1 MGYRELYQES
11 NEQAAERFELVMER
25 IAQIAE
31 QTDVPEVY
39 DDYFKKTAAFL
50 LQLKEIVT
58 EKENASTETKTMEA
72 LEQENKALYE
82 DLFAENLCDRLW
94 KSGICSRKTRGG
106 IRSDPFLLIRRV
118 QKAHQR
124 CILCKE
130 NECDN
135 RGRTF
140 CGSL

>member
-58 EKENASTETKTMEA
+58 EKENASTETKAIEA

-82 DLFAENLCDRLW
+82 DLFAENYATGYGNPAYAVEKLGEEYGQILSFLYAEC
-94 KSGICSRKTRGG
+94 RKH
-106 IRSDPFLLIRRV
+106 IRDAYCA
-118 QKAHQR
+118 K
-124 CILCKE
+124 
-130 NECDN
+130 
-135 RGRTF
+135 
-140 CGSL
+140 

>member
-82 DLFAENLCDRLW
+82 DLFAITDCMRNFLKITMKHLMEIRHMQSKN
-94 KSGICSRKTRGG
+94 SGRNTVRSFPSYTPSAESTSEMHIVQRK
-106 IRSDPFLLIRRV
+106 
-118 QKAHQR
+118 
-124 CILCKE
+124 
-130 NECDN
+130 
-135 RGRTF
+135 
-140 CGSL
+140 

>member
-82 DLFAENLCDRLW
+82 ELFTENYASSYGNPAYAVEKLGEEYGQESP
-94 KSGICSRKTRGG
+94 KPSIYS
-106 IRSDPFLLIRRV
+106 S
-118 QKAHQR
+118 
-124 CILCKE
+124 
-130 NECDN
+130 
-135 RGRTF
+135 
-140 CGSL
+140 S